1 MCQISLNSP
10 VKWQLASS
18 FWETC
23 NVNSSVPATH
33 SWRDQKMHCDV
44 CAISLL
50 PFPALFLLVMLDCH
64 THTHTLTYE
73 QTEKE
78 HVLLRKV
85 GRRSSIRTGNDWE
98 GQFQGNQQT
107 GVGAGGGGWWWWGV
121 AGNSHFNSPWPIPF
135 WVFIHLQTP
144 FPFSESLTFSH
155 FVFTVPGNLALL
167 FTACS
172 RLLDWEWVRV
182 WLCVLEWE
190 DCEKVAA
197 PSSISSPRTT
207 PFLAGGR
214 SLRYCSLPQLARLDY
229 VLQTLLLYRLE
240 ADKPVH
246 PGWALP

>member
-1 MCQISLNSP
+1 MTGRG
-10 VKWQLASS
+10 SS
-18 FWETC
+18 RGTNKPE
-23 NVNSSVPATH
+23 SV
-33 SWRDQKMHCDV
+33 RGVRGGGGGVLQV
-44 CAISLL
+44 I
-50 PFPALFLLVMLDCH
+50 
-64 THTHTLTYE
+64 HTLTRHGLY
-73 QTEKE
+73 
-78 HVLLRKV
+78 HS
-85 GRRSSIRTGNDWE
+85 GFSST
-98 GQFQGNQQT
+98 FKHL
-107 GVGAGGGGWWWWGV
+107 
-121 AGNSHFNSPWPIPF
+121 SH
-135 WVFIHLQTP
+135 
-144 FPFSESLTFSH
+144 SLSLWLSH

-214 SLRYCSLPQLARLDY
+214 SLRYCSLPQLASLVR